1 MPNKVTPTI
10 EEAKQLFKD
19 KPHYKLKDWAKEWG
33 VSIERVRQI
42 KEQAGI
48 VPMSEIDTRI
58 VNTIVQRIKNGESTL
73 TNRALY
79 SGLPIGYDRFRSWM
93 IKDPSIKEK
102 CDLARE
108 EYLSSDKTEKK
119 CYKCELVLN
128 VNNFNKSQKYNDGYN
143 RYCKDCQSKVIDET
157 ENIKRKTCFMCKKSL
172 STKGFNKNRA
182 MKDGYSLF
190 CKNCQSKERR
200 TKRRLNNI
208 I

>member
-10 EEAKQLFKD
+10 EEANQLFKD

-93 IKDPSIKEK
+93 IKDPSIKEE

-119 CYKCELVLN
+119 CYKCDITDIVKIVSQKLLMRMKILKEKLVLCVRN
-128 VNNFNKSQKYNDGYN
+128 HSLLKAL
-143 RYCKDCQSKVIDET
+143 
-157 ENIKRKTCFMCKKSL
+157 IKIEL
-172 STKGFNKNRA
+172 
-182 MKDGYSLF
+182 
-190 CKNCQSKERR
+190 
-200 TKRRLNNI
+200 
-208 I
+208 